1 MKAEEFVKIL
11 NSVKKIV
18 FSINDVTKILYKD
31 SNYCKVFLNRLEK
44 RKLIVKLER
53 NKYVLPSQDP
63 LLVASSIIFPCY
75 ISFISA
81 YYFYNITT
89 QIPKTIFVFSKKQR
103 KDLLYEGVRIK
114 FVKFSP
120 QRFFGYKREN
130 LNGKTIFIAE
140 IEKAILDSIF
150 LPQYTSIH
158 ETWLA
163 LKEGEIKEE
172 RIIEYT
178 KRMNSNAL
186 AKRLGYLLELNGIDI
201 YSKIKDMID
210 KNYVKLNQFKARK
223 GEKNKKW
230 KILINEVLE

>member
-1 MKAEEFVKIL
+1 
-11 NSVKKIV
+11 
-18 FSINDVTKILYKD
+18 
-31 SNYCKVFLNRLEK
+31 
-44 RKLIVKLER
+44 
-53 NKYVLPSQDP
+53 
-63 LLVASSIIFPCY
+63 
-75 ISFISA
+75 
-81 YYFYNITT
+81 
-89 QIPKTIFVFSKKQR
+89 
-103 KDLLYEGVRIK
+103 
-114 FVKFSP
+114 
-120 QRFFGYKREN
+120 

-158 ETWLA
+158 ETCLA

-210 KNYVKLNQFKARK
+210 KNYVKLNPLKARK
-223 GEKNKKW
+223 GEKIKSGRF
-230 KILINEVLE
+230 